1 MRKNN
6 IFTFIDEVEKNDET
20 LKKWGDYYR
29 IEESIIETIVKTRK
43 NKGLSQKQVAEL
55 TGLKQPAIARIENN
69 ANSPQLDTLIKI
81 VDALGLKIEVKDV
94 KENEIQEAL
103 DKVTIIA
110 DELFDAFYTKAH
122 SFTQNSDIYRYQG
135 GNTSENKSYEH
146 PCQKNHPAW

>member
-81 VDALGLKIEVKDV
+81 VDALGLKIEVKDA
-94 KENEIQEAL
+94 KENEIREHL
-103 DKVTIIA
+103 
-110 DELFDAFYTKAH
+110 TK
-122 SFTQNSDIYRYQG
+122 
-135 GNTSENKSYEH
+135 
-146 PCQKNHPAW
+146 